1 MIRSLSFRLFAVFIL
16 SSAIMAYALIQ
27 GTTFVLS
34 LQDPSAVMLNDSR
47 FAPPKFGKYLKEL
60 GKPPQIKQA
69 QKLHE
74 SKNLDII
81 IFKKDTKELFQTSEK
96 LPSLAVLKNH
106 IKDGPQRL
114 NLPMMDRRGP
124 PPRERSNRERPRHRP
139 HGRLG
144 VYNQL
149 LFNYLDTPEHT
160 VVILVQDNL
169 ANFLSLSSKI
179 KLAVLFLIAFGSFFT
194 SLYLLKALLRPLDK
208 LVNAVKELGD
218 GNLAVEVKGKQ
229 TREFEIITDE
239 FNRMVKKV
247 GAMLESRDYLLRAI
261 NHELRAPLARM
272 RINIEMIEDK
282 KTRDSL
288 SQDIEELKELLENL
302 LEVEKVQSETQLK
315 SFDFNLIDLLEEVT
329 SKYKTQADI
338 DFQYNKNEVLWHAD
352 PVKIKILIKNIMDN
366 AIKYNDKSVKKI
378 QLSCQA
384 THDEISLEIRDNG
397 IGIAQEDIEKL
408 CDPFYRVELS
418 RNKKYAGLGLGLN
431 ISKEIIKRHHGELKI
446 ESNLGEGSIFTIKFP
461 TQYKS

>member
-47 FAPPKFGKYLKEL
+47 FAPPKFGKYLKRL
-60 GKPPQIKQA
+60 GRPPSIEVA
-69 QKLHE
+69 RKLHAE
-74 SKNLDII
+74 KNFDII
-81 IFKKDTKELFQTSEK
+81 IFDKGTKELFQTSEK

-106 IKDGPQRL
+106 IKDRGEGL
-114 NLPMMDRRGP
+114 NLPLMDRRGP
-124 PPRERSNRERPRHRP
+124 PPGKPPRHRP

-149 LFNYLDTPEHT
+149 LFNYLESPKHT
-160 VVILVQDNL
+160 VVILVKDNL

-179 KLAVLFLIAFGSFFT
+179 KLAVLFLIALGSFFT

-208 LVNAVKELGD
+208 LVKAVKELGD

-247 GAMLESRDYLLRAI
+247 GVMLESRDYLLRAI

-282 KTRDSL
+282 KTRENL
-288 SQDIEELKELLENL
+288 SQDIDELKELLENL
-302 LEVEKVQSETQLK
+302 LEIEKVQSETQLK
-315 SFDFNLIDLLEEVT
+315 SFDFNLIDLLAEVV
-329 SKYKTQADI
+329 SKYKSQANI
-338 DFQYNKNEVLWHAD
+338 DFKYNENEVLWHAD
-352 PVKIKILIKNIMDN
+352 PVKIKILIKNLLEN
-366 AIKYNDKSVKKI
+366 AIKYNDKQIKR
-378 QLSCQA
+378 
-384 THDEISLEIRDNG
+384 LEIKCHKTGGEITIQVVDNG
-397 IGIAQEDIEKL
+397 IGIAPENIEKL

-431 ISKEIIKRHHGELKI
+431 ISKEIIKRHHGQLKI
-446 ESNLGEGSIFTIKFP
+446 ESNLGEGSIFTLKFP
-461 TQYKS
+461 TQYK